1 MTLRLG
7 LCSVTLRHL
16 DAAGVLAAAVE
27 AGLECVEWG
36 ADIHVPAGDEAV
48 AAEVRAAT
56 EKAGLAVASYGSYY
70 RAGHS
75 DPTAFAAVLRSA
87 MLLGAPRI
95 RIWAGA
101 TGTDETSPTARE
113 AVIRDTRRAAALA
126 AEAGVQLAYE
136 FHRNTLTDGAD
147 RTLRLLSEV
156 DHPDVFAY
164 WQPPLD
170 VPATEALDGLG
181 TVIDQVAA
189 VHAFSWWPGTTR
201 HPLSARAELWRT
213 ALARLHAYGQP
224 LDVLL
229 EFVPDNDEKV
239 SHGSVRVTRAP
250 ARMAFGISATSSTVS
265 SSRSR
270 SAGAAVESR
279 ATA

>member
-16 DAAGVLAAAVE
+16 DVAGVLAAAVE
-27 AGLECVEWG
+27 AGLDCVEWG

-48 AAEVRAAT
+48 AVAVRTAT
-56 EKAGLAVASYGSYY
+56 EEAGLAVASYGSYY
-70 RAGHS
+70 RAGHTEPS
-75 DPTAFAAVLRSA
+75 AFDGVLRSA
-87 MLLGAPRI
+87 VLLGAPRI

-101 TGTDETSPTARE
+101 TGTDDTSPDARA
-113 AVIRDTRRAAALA
+113 AVIRDTRRAVALA
-126 AEAGVQLAYE
+126 ADAGVQLAYE

-147 RTLRLLSEV
+147 RTLRLLDDI
-156 DHPDVFAY
+156 DHPGVRTY

-170 VPATEALDGLG
+170 VPDADALFGLD
-181 TVIDQVAA
+181 TLIDRVAA

-201 HPLSARAELWRT
+201 HPLSSRTELWRA
-213 ALARLHAYGQP
+213 ALSRLRAHDGP

-239 SHGSVRVTRAP
+239 LVRE
-250 ARMAFGISATSSTVS
+250 ARTLRSFASP
-265 SSRSR
+265 SRV
-270 SAGAAVESR
+270 G
-279 ATA
+279 